1 MLQNTATNGTNNL
14 RSKGQTMT
22 ENENRVLYIAEEC
35 RKAGVTLAGASGIL
49 ANIEAESAFNPINV
63 QDSYEPAVG
72 DDVSY
77 TAKVDSRI
85 YDAFTRD
92 AAGFGICQWT
102 ASDRKG
108 KMLAYFWQKG
118 VSIGDFVVQVEFMLY
133 EMKGYTKAWNTVTAS
148 ADPYECGYAVCK
160 YYEIPANTEAQAN
173 QRGNRARHWYNW
185 LADQY
190 QSGTAPAHELPTAP
204 TAPAKTESGVQS
216 APGMKLRTIDKGIEG
231 WPEVWLLQA
240 LLKVHDYPVMSDGIF
255 GKSLTEKLEAFQR
268 ASGLEPD
275 GICGPKTWA
284 ALGLDPAIFK
294 Q

>member
-1 MLQNTATNGTNNL
+1 
-14 RSKGQTMT
+14 MT
-22 ENENRVLYIAEEC
+22 ETENRALYIAEEC
-35 RKAGVTLAGASGIL
+35 RKAGVTLAGAAGIL
-49 ANIEAESAFNPINV
+49 ANIEAESGINPINV
-63 QDSYEPAVG
+63 QDSYEHIVG

-85 YDAFTRD
+85 YQAFSSD
-92 AAGFGICQWT
+92 SAGYGLCQWT

-108 KMLAYFWQKG
+108 KLLAYCWQRG
-118 VSIGDFVVQVEFMLY
+118 VNIGDFAIQVEFMLH
-133 EMKGYTKAWNTVTAS
+133 EMRGYGLAWNTVTTS
-148 ADPYECGYAVCK
+148 ADPYECGYIVCADF
-160 YYEIPANTEAQAN
+160 ERPANTEAQAN

-204 TAPAKTESGVQS
+204 TAPAKTESGGQT
-216 APGMKLRTIDKGIEG
+216 APGLKLRTIDKGIEG

-240 LLKVHDYPVMSDGIF
+240 LLKVHDYPVMIDGIF

-268 ASGLEPD
+268 ASGLKPD

-284 ALGLDPAIFK
+284 ALGIKL
-294 Q
+294 